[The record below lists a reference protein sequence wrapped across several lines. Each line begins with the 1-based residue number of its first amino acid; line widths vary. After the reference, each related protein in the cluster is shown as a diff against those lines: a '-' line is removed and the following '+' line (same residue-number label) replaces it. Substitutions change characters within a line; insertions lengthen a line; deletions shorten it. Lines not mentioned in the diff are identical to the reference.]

1 MPLLQSLRNL
11 FGGRRSRRTAE
22 PGAVMVFLEK
32 SRWVTALIFCV
43 TVIAIVVISSAG
55 LHTANLP
62 VLPNQLA
69 TATIDAAMPFSY
81 ESAHR
86 TQQAREQILDR
97 VPPVYALETK
107 SLLKFEAAMRELQ
120 DQIAEVERFHKTEP
134 AKGSDVLIGNIQR
147 HRPLSR

>member
-1 MPLLQSLRNL
+1 
-11 FGGRRSRRTAE
+11 
-22 PGAVMVFLEK
+22 MVFLEK

-107 SLLKFEAAMRELQ
+107 SLLKFEAAMRELLQ
-120 DQIAEVERFHKTEP
+120 RNGITVTPNPPPATPAPATPAP
-134 AKGSDVLIGNIQR
+134 AKK
-147 HRPLSR
+147 